1 MGGALPVLAKARRS
15 SAGLRADLHTGG
27 PYEGSPR
34 DKVWQDWAIRASA
47 AHGLSLFYDGLNPR
61 SGIGGESLSRQQRS
75 RLQRTRSLR
84 HWEEAVLLLITP
96 AGSFFRTGKRC
107 TRPNCML
114 WLSFPG
120 RALPQF
126 YAPPRHP
133 PSPDDNYAPLATS
146 EGRFAPPPLPSP
158 PPLLEEELPPRL
170 HRSSC
175 WLL

>member
-1 MGGALPVLAKARRS
+1 MRAR
-15 SAGLRADLHTGG
+15 H
-27 PYEGSPR
+27 E
-34 DKVWQDWAIRASA
+34 I
-47 AHGLSLFYDGLNPR
+47 R
-61 SGIGGESLSRQQRS
+61 SGKIGQYEPLLRTVSRFSTMVSIHAQGLAASRHSRQQRS

-133 PSPDDNYAPLATS
+133 LRRLMTTMRHWRPLKAALHRLHCRRRHPCLRKS
-146 EGRFAPPPLPSP
+146 YRS
-158 PPLLEEELPPRL
+158 RL